1 MYICLCNAVT
11 DQDISDAVQSGAK
24 TFSQV
29 QSQLAVST
37 GCGRCEPMA
46 QAQAQAAA
54 EWWQPTSLLLGRRE
68 HQPPQR
74 LCAQA
79 ALTVRTK
86 ARGAQARQRW

>member
-11 DQDISDAVQSGAK
+11 DQDISDAVRSGAK

-46 QAQAQAAA
+46 QAVLAQTLAGEDA
-54 EWWQPTSLLLGRRE
+54 LGRR
-68 HQPPQR
+68 PR
-74 LCAQA
+74 NLADLVYA
-79 ALTVRTK
+79 A
-86 ARGAQARQRW
+86 